1 MSDAP
6 IWRYL
11 SLAKYI
17 DLLRTKSLYF
27 PKASLFQDD
36 TEGKWWG
43 HALMF
48 EQAEKWRKSP
58 AKVRVLEELLERARH
73 DDSALLLEMAR
84 LNAVTSDESIR
95 GILVMAYRAYPHK
108 RREVIEDV
116 ISSWKRNY
124 AEHNQTVQ
132 KWKSE
137 SAIHRESTYISCW
150 NRASSMSLAMWEMY
164 GGGRE
169 AVAVRSTKSK
179 LEGLI
184 EGNAS
189 FLEENGLE
197 GAVAEVEYLDGLK
210 NPDEE
215 VQERIY
221 QIIFEKEQDYRIG
234 LFTIK
239 PGIFDFEREVRAII
253 LPKRSL
259 LDPVKDPH
267 PNVSGFALSI
277 AGSEPQG
284 ERSITHF
291 IEKVY
296 LHPTLDEG
304 SITFQAVK
312 EINKLFGVAE
322 IPVVA
327 EKIEAMGADITL

>member
-11 SLAKYI
+11 SLAKYV

-58 AKVRVLEELLERARH
+58 AKVRVLEELLERAGH
-73 DDSALLLEMAR
+73 NDSALLLEMAR
-84 LNAVTSDESIR
+84 LNAVTSDESIK

-124 AEHNQTVQ
+124 DEHNQTVQ
-132 KWKSE
+132 RWKSE
-137 SAIHRESTYISCW
+137 SAIYRESTYISCW
-150 NRASSMSLAMWEMY
+150 NRASTMSLAMWEMY

-179 LEGLI
+179 LEGLVKD
-184 EGNAS
+184 NAS
-189 FLEENGLE
+189 FLEENCLE

-215 VQERIY
+215 TQERIY
-221 QIIFEKEQDYRIG
+221 QIMFEKNQDYRVG

-239 PGIFDFEREVRAII
+239 PSVFDFEREVRAII
-253 LPKRSL
+253 LPKNDL
-259 LDPVKDPH
+259 LEPVKDSH
-267 PNVSGFALSI
+267 PDVSGFYVPVGHMELH
-277 AGSEPQG
+277 GEPLVS
-284 ERSITHF
+284 RF
-291 IEKVY
+291 IDEVY
-296 LHPTLDEG
+296 VHPTLGLD
-304 SITFQAVK
+304 SMMVQVVK
-312 EINKLFGVAE
+312 EINRIFGLAE
-322 IPVVA
+322 IRVVA
-327 EKIEAMGADITL
+327 DRLEALGQDITL